1 LPSLLWNTFTNII
14 KNLNLW
20 GNNRYDERLPI
31 FPKMT
36 GDFIERLKIRLNQPL
51 PGARVQDQM
60 RARHTSGEDISFIHK
75 GPPRQ
80 GGVALL
86 LYQHQGSW
94 FFPLMKRRQYPGI
107 HSGQISLPGGKKEP
121 GDRSLSETALRE
133 SREELGLELNSGQIV
148 GSLSELYIIASHFN
162 ILPVVALMD
171 DRPSIKPDKREV
183 EYTITAS
190 IDQLLQHKVHRK
202 ELLVRGYSI
211 SAPYFDIEN
220 QVVWGATAMIINEF
234 LTLVKELGCE

>member
-1 LPSLLWNTFTNII
+1 
-14 KNLNLW
+14 
-20 GNNRYDERLPI
+20 
-31 FPKMT
+31 MT

-190 IDQLLQHKVHRK
+190 IDQLLQQDKVRRK